1 MSQLTIVLLVTLFM
15 MVMFIWHKVPFG
27 VTTMLCCLLLAMTG
41 VVELNKAFTG
51 FGNKTVVLIAP
62 ILALSSVLT
71 KTALVGKI
79 SGLLN
84 GLKGKGGILLILAFY
99 GVAAIFS
106 QFVPSTA
113 ALAILVVFLTTLD
126 NSGEITA
133 HRLILPLLGV
143 MVAWKFRLPVGLG
156 ATTFAT
162 LNGFYE
168 GIVNNPDYMLTLLDP
183 FKFAIIPMIV
193 LTLYC
198 VFCWK
203 LMPKDETVG
212 AGVDTSKL
220 KKAREVELLPEGK
233 QKIVYAVFVAV
244 MLCLIFNKV
253 TGQFMYLAPAAGVII
268 LIFAG
273 CITAQE
279 AAKDMTVDMI
289 WMLAGVL
296 IVADA
301 IGSSGAADV
310 IGNFILKIIG
320 ENPSALKVNLIFS
333 AATVIMTTF
342 ISNMG
347 TQSVLIPIA
356 ASVALAAGWD
366 PRGLVLI
373 IGTANY
379 FAVAFPSGSGECA
392 VAFAAGEYNPG
403 KVLKF
408 TLPYMIL
415 AILSCTVSATL
426 LYPLA

>member
-15 MVMFIWHKVPFG
+15 MVMFVWHKVPFG
-27 VTTMLCCLLLAMTG
+27 VTTMTCCLILAATG
-41 VVELNKAFTG
+41 VVELKSAFVG

-62 ILALSSVLT
+62 TLALSAVLS
-71 KTALVGKI
+71 KTELVDKI
-79 SGLLN
+79 SKTLN
-84 GLKGKGGILLILAFY
+84 MVQGKSGIMLIIAFY
-99 GVAAIFS
+99 AVAALFS

-113 ALAILVVFLTTLD
+113 ALAILVVFLTTL
-126 NSGEITA
+126 NNTGEITA
-133 HRLILPLLGV
+133 NRLILPLLGV

-168 GIVNNPDYMLTLLDP
+168 GIIGEGHPEYMISLLDP
-183 FKFAIIPMIV
+183 FKFAIIPIVV

-198 VFCWK
+198 IFAWK
-203 LMPKDETVG
+203 LMPKDN
-212 AGVDTSKL
+212 AVDTTKL
-220 KKAREVELLPEGK
+220 KKGKETEKLPK
-233 QKIVYAVFVAV
+233 SQQMIVYVVFAAV
-244 MLCLIFNKV
+244 MLCLIFNQI
-253 TGQFMYLAPAAGVII
+253 TGNFMYLAPAAGVII
-268 LIFAG
+268 LIFTG
-273 CITAQE
+273 CMDAKE
-279 AAKDMTVDMI
+279 ASKEMTCDMI

-296 IVADA
+296 VVADA
-301 IGSSGAADV
+301 IGASGAGEV
-310 IGNFILKIIG
+310 IGQFILNLIG
-320 ENPSALKVNLIFS
+320 QNPSQFKVMMIFS

-379 FAVAFPSGSGECA
+379 FAVGFPSGSGECA

-415 AILSCTVSATL
+415 AILSCAVSATL

>member
-15 MVMFIWHKVPFG
+15 MVMFVWHKVPFG
-27 VTTMLCCLLLAMTG
+27 VTTMTCCLILAATG
-41 VVELNKAFTG
+41 VVELKSAFVG

-62 ILALSSVLT
+62 TLALSAILS
-71 KTALVGKI
+71 KTELVDKI
-79 SGLLN
+79 SKTLN
-84 GLKGKGGILLILAFY
+84 MVQGKSGIMLIIAFY
-99 GVAAIFS
+99 AVAALFS

-113 ALAILVVFLTTLD
+113 ALAILVVFLTTL
-126 NSGEITA
+126 NNTGEITA
-133 HRLILPLLGV
+133 NRLILPLLGV
-143 MVAWKFRLPVGLG
+143 MVAWKFRLPIGLG

-168 GIVNNPDYMLTLLDP
+168 GIIGEGHPEYMISLLDP
-183 FKFAIIPMIV
+183 FKFAIIPMVV

-198 VFCWK
+198 IFAWK
-203 LMPKDETVG
+203 LMPKDN
-212 AGVDTSKL
+212 AVDTTKL
-220 KKAREVELLPEGK
+220 KKGKETEKLPK
-233 QKIVYAVFVAV
+233 SQQMIVYVVFAAV
-244 MLCLIFNKV
+244 MLCLIFNQI
-253 TGQFMYLAPAAGVII
+253 TGNFMYLAPAAGVII
-268 LIFAG
+268 LIFTG
-273 CITAQE
+273 CMDAKE
-279 AAKDMTVDMI
+279 ASKEMTCDMI

-296 IVADA
+296 VVADA
-301 IGSSGAADV
+301 IGASGAGEV
-310 IGNFILKIIG
+310 IGQFILNLIG
-320 ENPSALKVNLIFS
+320 QNPSQFKVMMIFS

-379 FAVAFPSGSGECA
+379 FAVGFPSGSGECA

-415 AILSCTVSATL
+415 AILSCAVSATL

>member
-1 MSQLTIVLLVTLFM
+1 MSHLTIVLLVTLFM

-27 VTTMLCCLLLAMTG
+27 VTAMLCCLILAATG
-41 VVELNKAFTG
+41 VVDLGTAFTG

-62 ILALSSVLT
+62 TLALSAALS
-71 KTALVGKI
+71 KTALIDRI
-79 SGLLN
+79 SGTLN
-84 GLKGKGGILLILAFY
+84 AVKGKSGMALILAFY
-99 GVAAIFS
+99 AVAALFS

-113 ALAILVVFLTTLD
+113 ALAILVIFLTTLD
-126 NSGEITA
+126 DTGEITA
-133 HRLILPLLGV
+133 NRLILPLLGV
-143 MVAWKFRLPVGLG
+143 MVAWKFRIPIGLG

-168 GIVNNPDYMLTLLDP
+168 GIIGNRPEYMLTLTDP

-198 VFCWK
+198 IFGWK
-203 LMPKDETVG
+203 LMPKNDSVNT
-212 AGVDTSKL
+212 AKL
-220 KKAREVELLPEGK
+220 KQGNKRELLSPGK
-233 QKIVYAVFVAV
+233 QKVVYVVFVAV
-244 MLCLIFNKV
+244 MLCLILNQL
-253 TGQFMYLAPAAGVII
+253 TGNFMYLAPAAGVIV

-273 CITAQE
+273 CLQPKE
-279 AAKDMTVDMI
+279 AAKEMTCDMI

-301 IGSSGAADV
+301 IGSSGAGEV
-310 IGNFILKIIG
+310 IGHFILNIIG
-320 ENPSALKVNLIFS
+320 QNPSSFKVCLIFS

-379 FAVAFPSGSGECA
+379 FAVGFPSGSGECA
-392 VAFAAGEYNPG
+392 VAFAVGEYNPG

-415 AILSCTVSATL
+415 AILSCAVSAEL
-426 LYPLA
+426 LYPLN

>member
-15 MVMFIWHKVPFG
+15 MVMFVWHKVPFG
-27 VTTMLCCLLLAMTG
+27 VTTMTCCLILAATG
-41 VVELNKAFTG
+41 VVELKSAFVG

-62 ILALSSVLT
+62 TLALSAVLS
-71 KTALVGKI
+71 KTELVDKI
-79 SGLLN
+79 SKTLN
-84 GLKGKGGILLILAFY
+84 MVQGKSGIMLIIAFY
-99 GVAAIFS
+99 AVAALFS

-113 ALAILVVFLTTLD
+113 ALAILVVFLTTL
-126 NSGEITA
+126 NNTGEITA
-133 HRLILPLLGV
+133 NRLILPLLGV

-168 GIVNNPDYMLTLLDP
+168 GIIGEGHPEYMISLLDP
-183 FKFAIIPMIV
+183 FKFAIIPIVV

-198 VFCWK
+198 IFAWK
-203 LMPKDETVG
+203 LMPKDN
-212 AGVDTSKL
+212 AVDTTKL
-220 KKAREVELLPEGK
+220 KKGKEAEKLPK
-233 QKIVYAVFVAV
+233 SQQMIVYVVFAAV
-244 MLCLIFNKV
+244 MLCLIFNQI
-253 TGQFMYLAPAAGVII
+253 TGNFMYLAPAAGVII
-268 LIFAG
+268 LIFTG
-273 CITAQE
+273 CMDAKE
-279 AAKDMTVDMI
+279 ASKEMTCDMI

-296 IVADA
+296 VVADA
-301 IGSSGAADV
+301 IGASGAGEV
-310 IGNFILKIIG
+310 IGQFILNLIG
-320 ENPSALKVNLIFS
+320 QNPSQFKVMMIFS

-379 FAVAFPSGSGECA
+379 FAVGFPSGSGECA

-415 AILSCTVSATL
+415 AILSCAVSATL

>member
-1 MSQLTIVLLVTLFM
+1 M
-15 MVMFIWHKVPFG
+15 
-27 VTTMLCCLLLAMTG
+27 
-41 VVELNKAFTG
+41 
-51 FGNKTVVLIAP
+51 
-62 ILALSSVLT
+62 
-71 KTALVGKI
+71 
-79 SGLLN
+79 
-84 GLKGKGGILLILAFY
+84 
-99 GVAAIFS
+99 
-106 QFVPSTA
+106 
-113 ALAILVVFLTTLD
+113 
-126 NSGEITA
+126 
-133 HRLILPLLGV
+133 
-143 MVAWKFRLPVGLG
+143 
-156 ATTFAT
+156 
-162 LNGFYE
+162 
-168 GIVNNPDYMLTLLDP
+168 
-183 FKFAIIPMIV
+183 
-193 LTLYC
+193 
-198 VFCWK
+198 
-203 LMPKDETVG
+203 
-212 AGVDTSKL
+212 
-220 KKAREVELLPEGK
+220 ELLPEGK

-320 ENPSALKVNLIFS
+320 ENPSALKVNFIFA

-415 AILSCTVSATL
+415 AILSCTISATL
-426 LYPLA
+426 LYPIG

>member
-15 MVMFIWHKVPFG
+15 MVMFVWNKVPFG
-27 VTTMLCCLLLAMTG
+27 VTAMTCCLILAATG
-41 VVELNKAFTG
+41 VVDLKSAFTG

-62 ILALSSVLT
+62 TLALSAVLS
-71 KTALVGKI
+71 KTALVDKI
-79 SGLLN
+79 SETLN
-84 GLKGKGGILLILAFY
+84 MVQGKSGFILIIAFY
-99 GVAAIFS
+99 AVAALFS

-113 ALAILVVFLTTLD
+113 ALAILVIFLTTLN

-133 HRLILPLLGV
+133 NRLILPLLGV
-143 MVAWKFRLPVGLG
+143 MVAWKFRLPIGLG

-168 GIVNNPDYMLTLLDP
+168 GIIGESHPEYMLSLLDP
-183 FKFAIIPMIV
+183 FKFAIIPIAM

-198 VFCWK
+198 IFGWK
-203 LMPKDETVG
+203 LMPKDN
-212 AGVDTSKL
+212 AVDTTKL
-220 KKAREVELLPEGK
+220 KKGAVVEKLPQSK
-233 QKIVYAVFVAV
+233 QMIVYVVFAAV
-244 MLCLIFNKV
+244 MLCLIFNQI
-253 TGQFMYLAPAAGVII
+253 TGNFMYLAPAAGVII
-268 LIFAG
+268 LIFTG
-273 CITAQE
+273 CINAKD
-279 AAKDMTVDMI
+279 AAKDMTSDMI

-296 IVADA
+296 VVADA
-301 IGSSGAADV
+301 IGASGAGEV
-310 IGNFILKIIG
+310 IGQFILNLIG
-320 ENPSALKVNLIFS
+320 QNPSQFKVMLIFS
-333 AATVIMTTF
+333 TATVVMTTF

-379 FAVAFPSGSGECA
+379 FAVGFPSGSGECA

-415 AILSCTVSATL
+415 AILSCAVSATIF
-426 LYPLA
+426 YPLA

>member
-15 MVMFIWHKVPFG
+15 MIMFIWHKVPFG
-27 VTTMLCCLLLAMTG
+27 VTTMLCCLILAAAG

-62 ILALSSVLT
+62 TLALSAALT
-71 KTALVGKI
+71 KTELVGKI
-79 SGLLN
+79 SGWLN
-84 GLKGKGGILLILAFY
+84 GLKGKNGMLLILAFF
-99 GVAAIFS
+99 GIAAIFS

-126 NSGEITA
+126 DAGEITA
-133 HRLILPLLGV
+133 KRLILPLLGV

-156 ATTFAT
+156 ASTFAT

-168 GIVNNPDYMLTLLDP
+168 GILSDPAFQIQLLDP
-183 FKFAIIPMIV
+183 FRFAVIPIVV

-198 VFCWK
+198 VFCWR
-203 LMPKDETVG
+203 LMPREADNR
-212 AGVDTSKL
+212 VDTSKL
-220 KKAREVELLPEGK
+220 KHREAELLPRNK
-233 QKIVYAVFVAV
+233 QTLVYIIFCLV
-244 MLCLIFNKV
+244 MLAMIFNKY
-253 TGQFMYLAPAAGVII
+253 TGQWLYLAPALGVIL
-268 LIFAG
+268 LIMTG
-273 CITAQE
+273 CLTAQQASKE
-279 AAKDMTVDMI
+279 MSCDMI

-296 IVADA
+296 VVADA
-301 IGSSGAADV
+301 IGQSGAADV
-310 IGNFILKIIG
+310 IGNFILRLIG
-320 ENPSALKVNLIFS
+320 ENPSSFKVMLIFS

-379 FAVAFPSGSGECA
+379 FAVGFPSGSGECA
-392 VAFAAGEYNPG
+392 VAFAAGGYNPA
-403 KVLKF
+403 KVLRF
-408 TLPYMIL
+408 TLPYMLL
-415 AILSCTVSATL
+415 AMLSCAVSAQL
-426 LYPLA
+426 LYPLT

>member
-1 MSQLTIVLLVTLFM
+1 MSHLTIVLLVTLFM

-27 VTTMLCCLLLAMTG
+27 VTAMTCCLILAATG
-41 VVELNKAFTG
+41 VVDLKSAFIG

-71 KTALVGKI
+71 KTALVDKI
-79 SGLLN
+79 SGTLN
-84 GLKGKGGILLILAFY
+84 MVQGKSGMMLIIAFY
-99 GVAAIFS
+99 AVAALFS

-113 ALAILVVFLTTLD
+113 ALAILVVFLTTL
-126 NSGEITA
+126 NKSGEITA
-133 HRLILPLLGV
+133 NRLLLPLLGV
-143 MVAWKFRLPVGLG
+143 MVAWKFRLPIGLG

-168 GIVNNPDYMLTLLDP
+168 GIVGEGNPQYMIGLLDP
-183 FKFAIIPMIV
+183 LKFALIPIIV
-193 LTLYC
+193 LTTYC
-198 VFCWK
+198 LFAWK
-203 LMPKDETVG
+203 LMPKDQE
-212 AGVDTSKL
+212 VDTTKL
-220 KKAREVELLPEGK
+220 KKGAVVEKLPQAK
-233 QKIVYAVFVAV
+233 QMIVYIVFTLV
-244 MLCLIFNKV
+244 MLCLIFNQITKNW
-253 TGQFMYLAPAAGVII
+253 MYLAPAAGVII
-268 LIFAG
+268 LIFTG
-273 CITAQE
+273 CIDAKD
-279 AAKDMTVDMI
+279 ASKDMTQDMI

-301 IGSSGAADV
+301 IGASGAGEV
-310 IGNFILKIIG
+310 IGQFILNIIG
-320 ENPSALKVNLIFS
+320 QNPSQFKVMLIFS

-379 FAVAFPSGSGECA
+379 FAVGFPSGSGECA
-392 VAFAAGEYNPG
+392 VAFAAGEYNPA

-415 AILSCTVSATL
+415 AILSCAVSATL
-426 LYPLA
+426 FYPLG

>member
-15 MVMFIWHKVPFG
+15 MVMFVWHKVPFG
-27 VTTMLCCLLLAMTG
+27 VTTMTCCLILAATG
-41 VVELNKAFTG
+41 VVELKSAFVG

-62 ILALSSVLT
+62 TLALSAVLS
-71 KTALVGKI
+71 KTELVDKI
-79 SGLLN
+79 SKTLN
-84 GLKGKGGILLILAFY
+84 MVQGKSGIMLIIAFY
-99 GVAAIFS
+99 AVAALFS

-113 ALAILVVFLTTLD
+113 ALAILVVFLTTL
-126 NSGEITA
+126 NNTGEITA
-133 HRLILPLLGV
+133 NRLILPLLGV
-143 MVAWKFRLPVGLG
+143 MVAWKFRLPIGLG

-168 GIVNNPDYMLTLLDP
+168 GIIGEGHPEYMISLLDP
-183 FKFAIIPMIV
+183 FKFAIIPIVV

-198 VFCWK
+198 IFAWK
-203 LMPKDETVG
+203 LMPKDN
-212 AGVDTSKL
+212 AVDTTKL
-220 KKAREVELLPEGK
+220 KKGKEAEKLPK
-233 QKIVYAVFVAV
+233 SQQMIVYVVFAAV
-244 MLCLIFNKV
+244 MLCLIFNQI
-253 TGQFMYLAPAAGVII
+253 TGNFMYLAPAAGVII
-268 LIFAG
+268 LIFTG
-273 CITAQE
+273 CMDAKE
-279 AAKDMTVDMI
+279 ASKEMTCDMI

-296 IVADA
+296 VVADA
-301 IGSSGAADV
+301 IGASGAGEV
-310 IGNFILKIIG
+310 IGQFILNLIG
-320 ENPSALKVNLIFS
+320 QNPSQFKVMMIFS

-379 FAVAFPSGSGECA
+379 FAVGFPSGSGECA

-415 AILSCTVSATL
+415 AILSCAVSATL